1 MVAALHSYTH
11 PTWLRIWGPGP
22 GSLMLSRVIV
32 CGISYNDVCGLVYA
46 LLPSLCGCCIL
57 CWHCCLA
64 VLASLPSLCCVP
76 TLVML
81 ALLSSSLHSNRLR
94 CWASASLVESKW
106 CYYVMVEA
114 DSHLG
119 LLPTSILHIY
129 KVFEHIDMT
138 SIGIHQQPLHS
149 YTYPI
154 RLRCGGSVSLV
165 ESKWCHCVMVDADTT
180 LKLLHASILDIFYT
194 VVEHIDMLSIG
205 TW

>member
-32 CGISYNDVCGLVYA
+32 CGISYNDVCGLVHA
-46 LLPSLCGCCIL
+46 LLPSLFGCCIL
-57 CWHCCLA
+57 RWHCCLA
-64 VLASLPSLCCVP
+64 VLASLPSLCCVA

-94 CWASASLVESKW
+94 CWGSASLVESKW

-138 SIGIHQQPLHS
+138 SIGIHQQP
-149 YTYPI
+149 
-154 RLRCGGSVSLV
+154 
-165 ESKWCHCVMVDADTT
+165 
-180 LKLLHASILDIFYT
+180 YT
-194 VVEHIDMLSIG
+194 VIPTLFGSDFGVLCHLWNQNDVIVSWLMLTPLSNCFMHPS
-205 TW
+205 